1 MHKVWYVPK
10 WTYSLLDGSFPM
22 IFETH
27 IPEGETGK
35 HIEALMYF
43 KDLMPDH
50 SLERVIPTGHVF
62 IIFELDGL
70 KRNTYDNETL
80 KPLNEFTEV
89 WISGVHKNYI
99 TISAH
104 EKSEMFVIQFKP
116 YGAYPFFQLP
126 LNEISN
132 CIFPAEALFGQEIL
146 ELRRRLLA
154 SKDASQKF
162 SLVQAWLERRYDAGK
177 QPPEVFLKLLR
188 RVEAEKSAT
197 NFDKLFYDYPF
208 TRKHLISQFKKY
220 IGITPKYYQRIVKFN
235 DILAKIQKKESLA
248 WTQLTYDYGFSDQPH
263 FIKTFKHFSGFSPK
277 EFIYEGLSD
286 GEPNFFPLDKQG

>member
-1 MHKVWYVPK
+1 
-10 WTYSLLDGSFPM
+10 M

-27 IPEGETGK
+27 NPEGEIGK
-35 HIEALMYF
+35 HIESLIYF
-43 KDLMPDH
+43 KDLIPDH

-62 IIFELDGL
+62 IIFELDGY

-80 KPLNEFTEV
+80 KPIKEFREV
-89 WISGVHKNYI
+89 WVSGVHKNYI

-104 EKSEMFVIQFKP
+104 ERSEMFIIQFKP
-116 YGAYPFFQLP
+116 FGTYPFIHIP

-132 CIFPAEALFGQEIL
+132 CIFHAKELFGNDIL
-146 ELRRRLLA
+146 SLRSQLIDAKDSAQIFGLA
-154 SKDASQKF
+154 
-162 SLVQAWLERRYDAGK
+162 QAWLESIYDSKK
-177 QPPEVFLKLLR
+177 QPPQVFLKILE
-188 RVEAEKSAT
+188 RVEVEKSAT
-197 NFDKLFYDYPF
+197 NFDKLFSDYPF

-220 IGITPKYYQRIVKFN
+220 IGITPKYYQRIIKFN
-235 DILAKIQKKESLA
+235 DILSKIQKKERLNWA
-248 WTQLTYDYGFSDQPH
+248 QLTYDYGFSDQPH